1 MKLQLKMTGEAETRL
16 TKRYT
21 ENVEAYHL
29 YVRARRCGEKRS
41 IDGFKRA
48 IEYLSQAVQI
58 DPNYALAYAE
68 LAQCVS
74 VPCYYG
80 AVDPN
85 IAYPRAQAYALRAL
99 EIDPNLAEAHEVV
112 ATVLKNY
119 DWNWAEAEKKYKHA
133 IRLNPN
139 YTAAHY
145 HYSYLLAEQGR
156 FDEAI
161 HEATEALSREPMSAL
176 LNAGLAFVLL
186 QARKLKQCI
195 EQALT
200 AAEVMPDM
208 ILCYWLLG
216 TAYEYQGKYHEAREA
231 YEKCVALGAP
241 VAFPK
246 AFIAH
251 LGARIGERQKA
262 WDTLHELQELSRHS
276 YVPEIASAVV
286 YDGLGETDRGIE
298 ALERAYRGRETN
310 LVLIKVWPHF
320 DNLRHD
326 PRFQEIERRVGLRT

>member
-1 MKLQLKMTGEAETRL
+1 
-16 TKRYT
+16 
-21 ENVEAYHL
+21 
-29 YVRARRCGEKRS
+29 
-41 IDGFKRA
+41 
-48 IEYLSQAVQI
+48 
-58 DPNYALAYAE
+58 
-68 LAQCVS
+68 
-74 VPCYYG
+74 
-80 AVDPN
+80 
-85 IAYPRAQAYALRAL
+85 
-99 EIDPNLAEAHEVV
+99 
-112 ATVLKNY
+112 
-119 DWNWAEAEKKYKHA
+119 
-133 IRLNPN
+133 
-139 YTAAHY
+139 
-145 HYSYLLAEQGR
+145 
-156 FDEAI
+156 
-161 HEATEALSREPMSAL
+161 
-176 LNAGLAFVLL
+176 
-186 QARKLKQCI
+186 
-195 EQALT
+195 
-200 AAEVMPDM
+200 M